1 MRSCTRAT
9 PCLRLRRSFRQAR
22 WQTAPVIRQPLRRPD
37 FLNEAAAGA
46 AAVEVC
52 RRYGISETTFC
63 RWKADFGGVAVND
76 TKRLRQ
82 IEAKNSQRK
91 RLLALGGGAS
101 DPNFGERAS
110 SILSK
115 IRSRP
120 SAYDA

>member
-1 MRSCTRAT
+1 
-9 PCLRLRRSFRQAR
+9 
-22 WQTAPVIRQPLRRPD
+22 
-37 FLNEAAAGA
+37 
-46 AAVEVC
+46 VC

-101 DPNFGERAS
+101 DPNFGERPGRFEPLETVSLRCISGMANRPRR
-110 SILSK
+110 
-115 IRSRP
+115 RSRV
-120 SAYDA
+120 AIGE